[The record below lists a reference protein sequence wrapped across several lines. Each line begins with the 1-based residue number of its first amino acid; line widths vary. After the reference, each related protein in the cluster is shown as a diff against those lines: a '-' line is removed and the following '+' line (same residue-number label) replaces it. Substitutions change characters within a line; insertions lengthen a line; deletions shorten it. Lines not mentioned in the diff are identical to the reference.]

1 MLQSFYREVYALM
14 IDTHEL
20 KQRDLYLNKLIAFR
34 DTEPV
39 KVVTGIRRCGK
50 SSLLKL
56 MAAYLKKTG
65 VAEEQI
71 IEMNFESHEFRKMT
85 ADDFYDYVKE
95 KAVPGKRMYLF
106 FDELQR
112 ITNWEDT
119 VNSFRVDFNC
129 DIYITGSNAYLLSSE
144 YSTYLSG
151 RCVEIR
157 MLPLSFSEFLYF
169 HDFEVRER
177 KSSLGGTRTQVFDKN
192 GEYYELRDVFDAYMR
207 FGGMPGIAD
216 VGLDQEKALVLLDGI
231 YSTVV
236 VRDILERE
244 KRRGQKRITDPVLLR
259 KIILFL
265 ADNIGSNIS
274 VTSIGNT
281 LVNEGLLE
289 DGKRKGTPSAHT
301 VQAYV
306 DALLES
312 YFYYDIKRFDIKGKG
327 YLRTLGKYYIVDIG
341 LRNYLLGFRNRDSG
355 HALENVVYFEL
366 LRRGYDVAIG
376 KIGNA
381 EVDFI
386 ASKADDKLYVQVT
399 ESMISEDVRRRE
411 LAPLQKINDNY
422 EKIVLSMDTGLDSS
436 YEGIRSVNLINWLI
450 GKS

>member
-1 MLQSFYREVYALM
+1 M
-14 IDTHEL
+14 IDTHKL
-20 KQRDLYLNKLIAFR
+20 KRRDLYLSKLIAFK

-50 SSLLKL
+50 SSLLRL
-56 MAAYLKKTG
+56 MAAHLKETG
-65 VAEEQI
+65 IAEEQI
-71 IEMNFESHEFRKMT
+71 IEMNFESHDFKKMS
-85 ADDFYDYVKE
+85 ADDFYMYVKE
-95 KAVPGKRMYLF
+95 RVVPGKRMYLF

-112 ITNWEDT
+112 ITDWEDT

-151 RCVEIR
+151 RCVEIK

-169 HDFEVRER
+169 HDFEVKET
-177 KSSLGGTRTQVFDKN
+177 KSALGGPRTQVFDKS
-192 GEYYELRDVFDAYMR
+192 GERYELREVFDAYMR

-216 VGLDQEKALVLLDGI
+216 IGLDQEKALVLLDGI

-244 KRRGQKRITDPVLLR
+244 KRRGQRQITDPILLR

-265 ADNIGSNIS
+265 ADNIGSS
-274 VTSIGNT
+274 VSVSYIGNI

-289 DGKRKGTPSAHT
+289 DGNRKGAPSAHT

-306 DALLES
+306 NALLES

-355 HALENVVYFEL
+355 HAIENVVYFEL

-376 KIGNA
+376 KVDNA

-386 ASKADDKLYVQVT
+386 ATKADDKIYVQVT
-399 ESMISEDVRRRE
+399 ESMTSEDVRRRE

-422 EKIVLSMDTGLDSS
+422 EKIVLSLDPGLDAS
-436 YEGIRSVNLINWLI
+436 YDGIKSLNLINWLL
-450 GKS
+450 

>member
-1 MLQSFYREVYALM
+1 M
-14 IDTHEL
+14 IDTHTL
-20 KQRDLYLNKLIAFR
+20 KKRNLYLKKLIAFQ

-56 MAAYLKKTG
+56 MVAHLKESGIAA
-65 VAEEQI
+65 EQI
-71 IEMNFESHEFRKMT
+71 IEMNFESHAYKKMNSD
-85 ADDFYDYVKE
+85 AFYEYVKQHML
-95 KAVPGKRMYLF
+95 PDRRMYLF
-106 FDELQR
+106 FDEVQR
-112 ITNWEDT
+112 VPDWEEA

-151 RCVEIR
+151 RCVEIK

-169 HDFEVRER
+169 HGFEVRETQSAFGGMR
-177 KSSLGGTRTQVFDKN
+177 KQVFHKD
-192 GEYYELRDVFDAYMR
+192 GGHYEMREAFEAYMR

-216 VGLDQEKALVLLDGI
+216 IGLDQEKALILLEGI
-231 YSTVV
+231 YSTVI

-244 KRRGQKRITDPVLLR
+244 KIRGQKRITDPVLLK
-259 KIILFL
+259 KIVTFL
-265 ADNIGSNIS
+265 ADNIGSS
-274 VTSIGNT
+274 VSVSAIGNT

-306 DALLES
+306 NALLES
-312 YFYYDIKRFDIKGKG
+312 YFFYDIKRFDIKGREF
-327 YLRTLGKYYIVDIG
+327 LRTLGKYYIVDIG

-366 LRRGYDVAIG
+366 LRRGFDVSIG
-376 KIGNA
+376 KVGRA

-386 ASKADDKLYVQVT
+386 AARADDKMYVQVT
-399 ESMISEDVRRRE
+399 ESMANEAVRARE
-411 LAPLQKINDNY
+411 LAPLQQISDNY
-422 EKIVLSMDTGLDSS
+422 EKLVLSLDAGLDSS
-436 YEGIRSVNLINWLI
+436 YEGI
-450 GKS
+450 KSMNVMDWMLECGIYNKESSL

>member
-1 MLQSFYREVYALM
+1 M
-14 IDTHEL
+14 IENREL
-20 KQRDLYLNKLIAFR
+20 KRRDEYLNKLIAFR

-56 MAAYLKKTG
+56 MVEHLKKTG
-65 VAEEQI
+65 VPTEQI
-71 IEMNFESHEFRKMT
+71 IEMNFESHEFKKMS
-85 ADDFYDYVKE
+85 ADDFYDYVKGR
-95 KAVPGKRMYLF
+95 VLPGKRMYFF

-112 ITNWEDT
+112 IANWEDT

-144 YSTYLSG
+144 YATYLSG
-151 RCVEIR
+151 RCVEIK
-157 MLPLSFSEFLYF
+157 MLPLSFSEFLHF
-169 HDFEVRER
+169 HDFEVKTG
-177 KSSLGGTRTQVFDKN
+177 KSALGGIRTQVFDQH
-192 GEYYELRDVFDAYMR
+192 GERYELREVFDAYMR
-207 FGGMPGIAD
+207 FGGMPGIVD
-216 VGLDQEKALVLLDGI
+216 VGLDQEKAMVLLDGI

-244 KRRGQKRITDPVLLR
+244 KRRGQRQITDPVLLR

-265 ADNIGSNIS
+265 ADNIGSS
-274 VTSIGNT
+274 VSVSSIGNI

-289 DGKRKGTPSAHT
+289 DGKRKGAPSAHT

-306 DALLES
+306 NALLES
-312 YFYYDIKRFDIKGKG
+312 YFYYDIKRFDIKGKE

-355 HALENVVYFEL
+355 HAIENVVYFEL

-376 KIGNA
+376 KVDSA

-386 ASKADDKLYVQVT
+386 ATKADDKLYVQVT
-399 ESMISEDVRRRE
+399 ESMVSEEVRKRE
-411 LAPLQKINDNY
+411 LTPLQRINDNY
-422 EKIVLSMDTGLDSS
+422 EKIVLSLDTGIDAS
-436 YEGIRSVNLINWLI
+436 YEGIKSINLIEWLI
-450 GKS
+450 ERK

>member
-1 MLQSFYREVYALM
+1 M

-20 KQRDLYLNKLIAFR
+20 KKRDLYLRKIIAFR

-56 MAAYLKKTG
+56 MVEHLKETG
-65 VAEEQI
+65 VSDEQI
-71 IEMNFESHEFRKMT
+71 IEMNFESHEFKKMS
-85 ADDFYDYVKE
+85 ADDFYEYVQSKV
-95 KAVPGKRMYLF
+95 VPGKRMYLF

-112 ITNWEDT
+112 IDKWEET

-144 YSTYLSG
+144 HSTYLSG
-151 RCVEIR
+151 RCVEIK

-169 HDFEVRER
+169 HDFEVKET
-177 KSSLGGTRTQVFDKN
+177 KSALGGTRFQVFDKS
-192 GEYYELRDVFDAYMR
+192 GERYELREVFDAYMR

-216 VGLDQEKALVLLDGI
+216 VGLDQEKALVLLEGI
-231 YSTVV
+231 YSTVI

-244 KRRGQKRITDPVLLR
+244 KRRGQRQITDPVLLR

-265 ADNIGSNIS
+265 ADNIGSS
-274 VTSIGNT
+274 VSVSSIGNT

-306 DALLES
+306 NALLES
-312 YFYYDIKRFDIKGKG
+312 YFYYDIKRFDIKGKE

-355 HALENVVYFEL
+355 HAIKNVVYFEL

-376 KIGNA
+376 KVDNA

-386 ASKADDKLYVQVT
+386 ATKADDKLYVQVT
-399 ESMISEDVRRRE
+399 ESMASEDVRRRE

-422 EKIVLSMDTGLDSS
+422 EKIVLSLDPGLDAS
-436 YEGIRSVNLINWLI
+436 YDGIKSLNLVNWLL
-450 GKS
+450 